1 MMIIED
7 ILGTFSGKGYYRGT
21 IYKFNYKV
29 DDSSYIADTRF
40 ELHDKY
46 LNNLKLVVK
55 YSKKWVEHSELIV
68 EIVPKWVLAP
78 PKDGWNSSLPT

>member
-40 ELHDKY
+40 ELYDKY

-55 YSKKWVEHSELIV
+55 YSKKMGRTFRVNCRDCS
-68 EIVPKWVLAP
+68 
-78 PKDGWNSSLPT
+78 